1 MGLTLF
7 DFDFSEKQEKMFSE
21 ERIKEKFN
29 ELIQYSKKEG
39 NPHYLSIRELPNNMY
54 MYLEKFI
61 EKGWVKQHQAN
72 VYIEDKYLDF
82 HTTEE
87 LTQIF
92 EKAMSSVANKEN
104 VCWYND
110 VLPVIN
116 RLYLPI
122 RIQKKVDL
130 EFRKVKKEIVKK
142 YALEFG
148 LQHFKSVK
156 SARGNKKDFGKW
168 VKKNVFPIIIENI
181 LNLSTY
187 EEVEEYFNKNIFFC
201 GRRDENMSSV
211 YVKIAPYPEFYGFSP
226 SYLEI
231 ASLAQA
237 TTEEDIKLV
246 LEYCGV
252 VRHGLNSFT
261 NYDSAV
267 YPNAWSFTRY
277 LDELTDEDIV
287 TLYEDRSRLERLHG
301 RDIFEDSVFFGFL
314 EKHKKHLGLL
324 KN

>member
-1 MGLTLF
+1 MELTLF
-7 DFDFSEKQEKMFSE
+7 DFDFSEEQEKMFSE

-92 EKAMSSVANKEN
+92 EKAMSSVANKES

-122 RIQKKVDL
+122 RIQKKVEL

-142 YALEFG
+142 YALKFG

-156 SARGNKKDFGKW
+156 SARGHKGNFGKW
-168 VKKNVFPIIIENI
+168 VKRNVFPIIIENI

-201 GRRDENMSSV
+201 GRRDENMSSA
-211 YVKIAPYPEFYGFSP
+211 YAKIAPYPEFYRFSP

-237 TTEEDIKLV
+237 TTEKDVKLI
-246 LEYCGV
+246 LDYCGIL
-252 VRHGLNSFT
+252 HYGLNAFT
-261 NYDSAV
+261 DYGNAI
-267 YPNAWSFTRY
+267 YPDGWSFERY
-277 LDELTDEDIV
+277 LAELTDEDKVMI
-287 TLYEDRSRLERLHG
+287 YEDRERLKRLHG
-301 RDIFEDSVFFGFL
+301 RDIFEDAIFFELL
-314 EKHKKHLGLL
+314 EKKEKTI
-324 KN
+324 